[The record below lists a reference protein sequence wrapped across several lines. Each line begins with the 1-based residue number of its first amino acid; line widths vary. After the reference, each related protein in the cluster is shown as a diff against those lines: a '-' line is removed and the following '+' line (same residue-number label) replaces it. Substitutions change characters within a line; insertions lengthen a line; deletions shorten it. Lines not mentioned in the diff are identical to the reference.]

1 MTSGVLLCFLLLFW
15 IFLFSQNRREEAQTA
30 RMVLRAKANNEKGDR
45 LQMVELAKTMI
56 GKDCVIYT
64 FSSSQTV
71 RCVIQEIRDNALLVA
86 TGDGG
91 KGSVSEV
98 INLDF
103 VLRIREI
110 PLKKNGKPRNT
121 IY

>member
-1 MTSGVLLCFLLLFW
+1 M
-15 IFLFSQNRREEAQTA
+15 I
-30 RMVLRAKANNEKGDR
+30 
-45 LQMVELAKTMI
+45 ELAKTMI

-64 FSSSQTV
+64 FNSSQAV
-71 RCVIQEIRDNALLVA
+71 RCVIQEVRNNALLVA

-91 KGSVSEV
+91 NGSVSEIV
-98 INLDF
+98 NLDF

-110 PLKKNGKPRNT
+110 PLKKNGKPRST

>member
-1 MTSGVLLCFLLLFW
+1 M
-15 IFLFSQNRREEAQTA
+15 QQMA
-30 RMVLRAKANNEKGDR
+30 RMVLRVRTEQGKGDR
-45 LQMVELAKTMI
+45 FQMIELAKTMI

-64 FSSSQTV
+64 FNSSQAV
-71 RCVIQEIRDNALLVA
+71 RCIIQEVRDNALLVA

-91 KGSVSEV
+91 KGSVAEV

-103 VLRIREI
+103 VFRIREI
-110 PLKKNGKPRNT
+110 PRKKNGKLRSA